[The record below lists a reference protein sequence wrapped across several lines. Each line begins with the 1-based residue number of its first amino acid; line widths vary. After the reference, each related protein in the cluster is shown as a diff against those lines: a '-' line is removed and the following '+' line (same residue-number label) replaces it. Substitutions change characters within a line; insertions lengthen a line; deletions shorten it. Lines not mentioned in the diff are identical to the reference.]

1 MPRGN
6 DRRLRYGRAALFFG
20 AAVVLAGLLAES
32 AGTSRLARGTA
43 NGRLAFA
50 ADTGISLVNPDGTG
64 IWGMRELLPGDA
76 DPAWSPD
83 GRMLAVAS
91 RWPTMSGIRISD
103 AAGRALRMLTS
114 DAGDV
119 SPTWSPDGSHV
130 AFIGHGDGQI
140 WIIGAD
146 GSGRRKVTSD
156 TLLRSHLSWSPD
168 GKEIASSAYDP
179 AVCCE
184 GDIYALDLAS
194 GTQTRLT
201 SGEANDQWPSWSP
214 DGARITI
221 VSTGRGVG
229 QEIWLL
235 RPDGTDLQ
243 RLTTGSYDNDPVWS
257 PDGTRIAFLRSG
269 SVWSLPAAG
278 GEAAQLTVGV
288 SVAGGGLSWQPLDPN
303 PTGACS
309 LWGTPGPDLL
319 VGSGGPDSICGLGGN
334 DTILGLG
341 GDDRLY
347 GGAGNDT
354 IAGGAG
360 RDALFG
366 GAGADRIDARDGAPD
381 EVVGG
386 GVANDVALID
396 PSGDRVRGIRTKR
409 VSWNLAAWRGV
420 TASNSNP
427 AGPAEMAVDG
437 NIDDAWNSGG
447 FPLQWIEID
456 LGRPTAVGRI
466 RLIAEG
472 GQPGA
477 ATILVLGR
485 GPETGGTYRLLTRF
499 AGPNVDKQELVRA
512 PGTPWR
518 RVRYLRIAVG
528 ASNGPQGWVAWSE
541 IEVFPP
547 GR

>member
-1 MPRGN
+1 MFAEISSRS
-6 DRRLRYGRAALFFG
+6 RLKMTLVVCGT
-20 AAVVLAGLLAES
+20 AVVVAGAVAGSAE
-32 AGTSRLARGTA
+32 TSRLGRGTA
-43 NGRLAFA
+43 NGRIAFA
-50 ADTGISLVNPDGTG
+50 ADSGISLVNPDGTG
-64 IWGMRELLPGDA
+64 IWGMPTVPGDA

-83 GRMLAVAS
+83 GQMLAVAS
-91 RWPTMSGIRISD
+91 RWPTLSGIRIND
-103 AAGRALRMLTS
+103 ATGTAVRMLTS

-119 SPTWSPDGSHV
+119 SPTWSPDGVQV

-140 WIIGAD
+140 WIIGAQ
-146 GSGRRKVTSD
+146 GSGLRKITSD
-156 TLLRSHLSWSPD
+156 TLARTHLSWSPD
-168 GKEIASSAYDP
+168 GKEIVASASDP
-179 AVCCE
+179 DFCCE
-184 GDIYALDLAS
+184 AHIYALDLES
-194 GTQTRLT
+194 GIQTRLT
-201 SGEANDQWPSWSP
+201 SGGTNDQWPSWSP
-214 DGARITI
+214 DGSRIA
-221 VSTGRGVG
+221 VERCCGTGR
-229 QEIWLL
+229 EIWLL

-257 PDGTRIAFLRSG
+257 PDGSRIAFLRNG
-269 SVWSLPAAG
+269 SVWSVPAAG

-288 SVAGGGLSWQPLDPN
+288 SVAWGGLSWQPLDPN

-319 VGSGGPDSICGLGGN
+319 VGSDGADSICGLDGN

-360 RDALFG
+360 YDALFG
-366 GAGADRIDARDGAPD
+366 GAGADRIDARDGVPD

-386 GVANDVALID
+386 GVANDVALVD
-396 PSGDRVRGIRTKR
+396 PSGDRVRGTRTKR
-409 VSWNLAAWRGV
+409 VSWNLAAWRRV
-420 TASNSNP
+420 TASNSSP
-427 AGPAEMAVDG
+427 SGPAEMAVDG
-437 NIDDAWNSGG
+437 SIENGWNSGG

-466 RLIAEG
+466 RLIALG

-477 ATILVLGR
+477 AAILVLGR

-499 AGPNVDKQELVRA
+499 EGPNVEKQALVRV
-512 PGTPWR
+512 PRSPWR
-518 RVRYLRIAVG
+518 RVRYLRVAVG
-528 ASNGPQGWVAWSE
+528 ASNGPQGWVAWRE